1 MLHLVPPQP
10 VLVELREAVHHDRDG
25 EREDEDAGEGAEA
38 SNQFSQECLGVEVIS
53 DSCNGHKAPPADEEK
68 ELIVFFQVSPEGL
81 DEGPGVAGV
90 VGGASAREVE
100 FPTRAVEH
108 FFPIHPLLQ
117 SCTSISVYW
126 PYSVLLN
133 F

>member
-1 MLHLVPPQP
+1 MSSGSFLLGGQLDHALPLLVLHLVPPQP

-68 ELIVFFQVSPEGL
+68 QLIVFFIGPESDHWERL
-81 DEGPGVAGV
+81 SLTP
-90 VGGASAREVE
+90 
-100 FPTRAVEH
+100 
-108 FFPIHPLLQ
+108 
-117 SCTSISVYW
+117 
-126 PYSVLLN
+126 
-133 F
+133 